1 MNIDSY
7 VADLERRIVQS
18 LLISSYTIT
27 IDRKTADLAFI
38 SGIMDLRNGITVDF
52 KEYIEDTGGTIQ
64 KFMYG
69 YNVRQDADVLFRYDN
84 SPDPKARKLASFPHH
99 KHTKSGEITAST
111 PVDLFIVIEEIEKV
125 IESE

>member
-7 VADLERRIVQS
+7 IADLERRIVQS

-27 IDRKTADLAFI
+27 IDRKTPDIAFI

-84 SPDPKARKLASFPHH
+84 SPDPKARTLASFPRH
-99 KHTKSGEITAST
+99 KHTKSGEIIASAL
-111 PVDLFIVIEEIEKV
+111 VDLFAVIEEIEKA
-125 IESE
+125 IEPE